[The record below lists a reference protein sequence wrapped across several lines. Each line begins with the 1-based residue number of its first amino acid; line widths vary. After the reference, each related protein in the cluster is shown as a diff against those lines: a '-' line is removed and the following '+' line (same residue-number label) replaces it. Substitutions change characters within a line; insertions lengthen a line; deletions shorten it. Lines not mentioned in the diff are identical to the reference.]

1 MDKKF
6 LIRLNDTFK
15 SIKTKLLLNEDIR
28 KLLYYDNVD
37 ESTPVPPIQLA
48 AEHVFIQPVINVE
61 TTEPFNKRN
70 YITITS
76 TEGDKINNKMDYI
89 IRLIIMCD
97 KSTWNLNGNIRPLLI
112 SQEIVNELENEK
124 FQLSGPL
131 VFDSIVETVT
141 SKDVAGYSLLF
152 DVVDGISEVD
162 EK

>member
-1 MDKKF
+1 
-6 LIRLNDTFK
+6 
-15 SIKTKLLLNEDIR
+15 
-28 KLLYYDNVD
+28 
-37 ESTPVPPIQLA
+37 
-48 AEHVFIQPVINVE
+48 
-61 TTEPFNKRN
+61 
-70 YITITS
+70 
-76 TEGDKINNKMDYI
+76 MDYI